1 MARDAP
7 VPSARRALS
16 AAAFVLAWMVC
27 GFAAHLSANAYL
39 LLGVPLVLAF
49 QRFVARQPLRAL
61 WVRAGPPLTPSA
73 RGRAILVVVALVP
86 LWQLGSA
93 IAADLGGDIVAWD
106 ACALVGSLGVAY
118 AWQHQSRGALRM
130 GSAFAAL
137 ALFCGIFT
145 MAGAAIITARSPW
158 IGVQRYAAFT
168 LDLLLYL
175 PVAFVLEEVVFRG
188 ALDSYAG
195 GDGVVGWRNLLGA
208 VGVAALWGLWHLP
221 VIPDALHLHV
231 VVQLLAVHIP
241 IGVFL
246 AFAWR
251 SGGTLLLPAL
261 VHALVDAYR
270 NAVLM

>member
-1 MARDAP
+1 
-7 VPSARRALS
+7 VRRALG
-16 AAAFVLAWMVC
+16 AGAFVLVWMVC

-39 LLGVPLVLAF
+39 LLGVPLVLVF
-49 QRFVARQPLRAL
+49 QRFVARRPLRAL
-61 WVRAGPPLTPSA
+61 WVRAAPPPTANAS
-73 RGRAILVVVALVP
+73 GWTIVVAVALVP

-93 IAADLGGDIVAWD
+93 LVSGLGGDIVAWD
-106 ACALVGSLGVAY
+106 VCALGGSLGVAY
-118 AWQHQSRGALRM
+118 ACLHQSRSGLR
-130 GSAFAAL
+130 AAIPFAAL

-158 IGVQRYAAFT
+158 IDGARYAPFA

-195 GDGVVGWRNLLGA
+195 GDGIVGWRNFLGA
-208 VGVAALWGLWHLP
+208 VGVAGLWGLWHLP
-221 VIPDALHLHV
+221 VIPDPLHLHV

-251 SGGTLLLPAL
+251 RGGTLLLPAL